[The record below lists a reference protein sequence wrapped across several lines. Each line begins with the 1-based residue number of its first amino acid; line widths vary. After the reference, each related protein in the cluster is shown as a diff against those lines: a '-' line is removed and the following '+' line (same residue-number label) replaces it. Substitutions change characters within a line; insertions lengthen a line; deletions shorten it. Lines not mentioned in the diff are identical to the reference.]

1 MTNAFEYG
9 DALLPDHEEGE
20 GKTYGEEKT
29 DSEPTPPRT
38 GSNTPYINLA
48 T

>member
-9 DALLPDHEEGE
+9 DALLPDHERGE
-20 GKTYGEEKT
+20 GKPDGESAAPE
-29 DSEPTPPRT
+29 T
-38 GSNTPYINLA
+38 GSNTPYLNLA

>member
-9 DALLPDHEEGE
+9 DALLPDHE
-20 GKTYGEEKT
+20 KSEEKPDGEST
-29 DSEPTPPRT
+29 VQA
-38 GSNTPYINLA
+38 GSNTPYLNLA

>member
-9 DALLPDHEEGE
+9 DALLPDHE
-20 GKTYGEEKT
+20 KSEEKPDGEST
-29 DSEPTPPRT
+29 TPPA
-38 GSNTPYINLA
+38 GSNTPYLNLA